1 MKKKLSL
8 ILAVVLSLCMSI
20 PVFAASTYPTDG
32 SDAGIPS
39 QFVIEKKYVKNDG
52 ENSVDRFPDEI
63 LKFTATC
70 TAAPMDP
77 ATAPALS
84 VADLQVTN
92 VTNNIT
98 VTVPAYTVPG
108 KYNYEIKEQS
118 PAEYAPGSKDTAG
131 VVYDKGSVFIQVV
144 VKYDGGSLKK
154 FVTVAANGDFV
165 GAETEDKKNDDATKK
180 ADFKN
185 KYLLD
190 GEVDPDLPGPQEPDP
205 NPVPTP
211 TPEDPDPVKPVP
223 DSEKPEEKAKF
234 KIMKQARGPLAGK
247 EEFEVHVTL
256 QSAKPVRSDIICND
270 GKEHVISKVG
280 SANSGWTGTDATG
293 YTAEVTLQIKD
304 DEVAKFTG
312 IPAGVKYKVQE
323 DSKHIGQLTESN
335 INDTTKGYTVAYY
348 GGGTKVENPTAS
360 DAPDKDYG
368 RDLFASGTV
377 GANTN
382 NNIVISNSKGANNED
397 SDMVKPNTGINL
409 ETLPYVVI
417 LGLVIIGAGM
427 MFVKSRRRRE
437 E

>member
-8 ILAVVLSLCMSI
+8 ILAVVLSFCMSI
-20 PVFAASTYPTDG
+20 PVLAAPTNYPTDG
-32 SDAGIPS
+32 SDAGRTS
-39 QFVIEKKYVKNDG
+39 EFVIEKKYVKNDG
-52 ENSVDRFPDEI
+52 TTSVDRFPDEI
-63 LKFTATC
+63 LKFTTTC

-108 KYNYEIKEQS
+108 KYNYEIKELS

-131 VVYDKGSVFIQVV
+131 VVYDKASVFIQVV

-154 FVTVAANGDFV
+154 YVTVAANGDFV
-165 GAETEDKKNDDATKK
+165 GAETDTSNDATKK

-190 GEVDPDLPGPQEPDP
+190 GEVDPDLPEPQEPDP

-211 TPEDPDPVKPVP
+211 QPEDPDPVKPVP
-223 DSEKPEEKAKF
+223 DSEKPVEKAKF

-247 EEFEVHVTL
+247 EQFEVHVTL
-256 QSAKPVRSDIICND
+256 QSEKPVRSDIICND
-270 GKEHVISKVG
+270 GEEHVISKVG
-280 SANSGWTGTDATG
+280 SANSSWTGTDATG
-293 YTAEVTLQIKD
+293 YTAAVTLQIKD
-304 DEVAKFTG
+304 DEVVEFKG

-323 DSKHIGQLTESN
+323 DPKHIGQLTESN
-335 INDTTKGYTVAYY
+335 INDTTTGYTVAYY
-348 GGGTKVENPTAS
+348 GGGTKVENPTVDKPA
-360 DAPDKDYG
+360 DKDYG
-368 RDLFASGTV
+368 RTLFASGTV
-377 GANTN
+377 GSDTN

-397 SDMVKPNTGINL
+397 SDMVNPNTGINL